1 MMLFRRWKF
10 DGVVSVD
17 VASVPM
23 FRQIMDYLRYVQ
35 TWVWVWGT
43 VSTFSVAVVVIWAFI
58 ARLPGVVV
66 FVLALGTGVLMLIAL
81 ETALVVHDKLNE
93 LLGARYRRAVAALDG
108 LRTTAVVLRNR
119 PVTSEAELRA
129 FIAEATAFQ
138 VEALAAMQGAATRT
152 DIAWFRYLHEWTMT
166 QGVSAYN
173 NEHAIL
179 KAALDEKLRRMHQI
193 AGRLE
198 ARIK

>member
-1 MMLFRRWKF
+1 
-10 DGVVSVD
+10 
-17 VASVPM
+17 M

-35 TWVWVWGT
+35 TWVWVWGI
-43 VSTFSVAVVVIWAFI
+43 VSTSSVAVVIWAFI
-58 ARLPGVVV
+58 TRLPGVLV
-66 FVLALGTGVLMLIAL
+66 FVLALATSALMLIAL
-81 ETALVVHDKLNE
+81 ETALIVHDKINE
-93 LLGARYRRAVAALDG
+93 RLGARYERSVAALDG

-129 FIAEATAFQ
+129 FIADMTAFE

-152 DIAWFRYLHEWTMT
+152 DIAWFRDLHEWTVT
-166 QGVSAYN
+166 HNVSAYN
-173 NEHAIL
+173 DEHAIL

-198 ARIK
+198 ARIR

>member
-1 MMLFRRWKF
+1 MMLFSRWKF
-10 DGVVSVD
+10 DSVVSID

-35 TWVWVWGT
+35 TWVWVWGI
-43 VSTFSVAVVVIWAFI
+43 VSTSSVAVVIWAFI
-58 ARLPGVVV
+58 TRLPGVVV